1 MSDLKPEASFRLL
14 CTRCLSAQA
23 AGTTSWRNA
32 GGQSLS
38 VRAENPEPVIFTL
51 LSGANRVMNR
61 HAMKHAK
68 PQIDRKLAE
77 LESNLLM
84 AIDNRDR
91 QAIGVYRSAITMLLV
106 RRELI
111 IASHERTTQ
120 P

>member
-1 MSDLKPEASFRLL
+1 M
-14 CTRCLSAQA
+14 
-23 AGTTSWRNA
+23 
-32 GGQSLS
+32 
-38 VRAENPEPVIFTL
+38 
-51 LSGANRVMNR
+51 MNR
-61 HAMKHAK
+61 HAMKHAT

-91 QAIGVYRSAITMLLV
+91 QAIEVYRSAVTMLLV
-106 RRELI
+106 RREQI